1 MVLQFQLDHDV
12 VSSSSDV
19 GAGNYG
25 PKTKAA
31 LKAAHDMYNS
41 LRTDELDA
49 IEKARQELLD
59 ERTAWEVRYK
69 KASNS
74 VSALSDIQM
83 GQKSSNILALQSFLS
98 DEGYFT
104 ADTDGKMKF
113 TTVIALRK
121 YQRAN
126 GIKQTGR
133 VDTTTQKALLK
144 DIIEA

>member
-1 MVLQFQLDHDV
+1 MVLQFQLDHGV
-12 VSSSSDV
+12 VASSSDV

-31 LKAAHDMYNS
+31 LKVAHDTYNS
-41 LRTDELDA
+41 LRTNELDA
-49 IEKARQELLD
+49 IERARQELLD

-74 VSALSDIQM
+74 VAALSEIQI

-98 DEGYFT
+98 EEGYFT
-104 ADTDGKMKF
+104 AKTDGKMKF

-133 VDTTTQKALLK
+133 VDPTTQKALLK

>member
-1 MVLQFQLDHDV
+1 MLSAFADLGYIVQNNDVPAMVLQFQLDHDV

-83 GQKSSNILALQSFLS
+83 GQKSSNILALQSFLCHFIPNGQNHRRS
-98 DEGYFT
+98 QSI
-104 ADTDGKMKF
+104 KRHR
-113 TTVIALRK
+113 IACIFFDM
-121 YQRAN
+121 N
-126 GIKQTGR
+126 
-133 VDTTTQKALLK
+133 
-144 DIIEA
+144 